1 MGETKLNVVLSPKAV
16 KYLERLNE
24 PTKGRIKAAL
34 KKLEQEPPQG
44 DIKSMTGQE
53 GFRLRIGGYRI
64 LFGIKAD
71 IIVVT
76 DIGLRGQ
83 IYKGR

>member
-1 MGETKLNVVLSPKAV
+1 LKLVLSPKAV

-24 PTKGRIKAAL
+24 PIKSRIKAAL
-34 KKLEQEPPQG
+34 NKLESEPPQG
-44 DIKSMTGQE
+44 DIKTMAGQE
-53 GFRLRIGGYRI
+53 GFRLRVGAYRV
-64 LFGIKAD
+64 LFGIKND
-71 IIVVT
+71 TIIIT